1 MVVAVVVMV
10 VRRRRGCM
18 GVRVAH
24 GVLSIGVWP
33 RTGGDVLDTY
43 TP

>member
-1 MVVAVVVMV
+1 VMV

-18 GVRVAH
+18 GMRVAH
-24 GVLSIGVWP
+24 GVLSVGLGP
-33 RTGGDVLDTY
+33 GGGGDVLDTY